1 VRAADREYFK
11 AMSSRITNY
20 EQNVK
25 AGNLMVIDF
34 APFYDAALRHDLT
47 PYKKVG
53 QELER
58 MRGKKKDMEVRYVGD
73 ATGRLFGN
81 KHFDECFMIESWWQ
95 DIRMQTVTTLCLFP
109 KSLMGTSPF
118 DREKGRIVQTHNVI
132 LDSHVLAY
140 NTGQEPITARKLKED
155 LAKLESLVGRA
166 VTDVLVDEMK
176 RRGIDLSSNKSYF
189 LKEIHGVFD
198 VLFGQDA
205 AKLIMER
212 REKGF
217 SDKDL

>member
-1 VRAADREYFK
+1 
-11 AMSSRITNY
+11 M
-20 EQNVK
+20 
-25 AGNLMVIDF
+25 
-34 APFYDAALRHDLT
+34 
-47 PYKKVG
+47 
-53 QELER
+53 
-58 MRGKKKDMEVRYVGD
+58 
-73 ATGRLFGN
+73 
-81 KHFDECFMIESWWQ
+81 
-95 DIRMQTVTTLCLFP
+95 
-109 KSLMGTSPF
+109 
-118 DREKGRIVQTHNVI
+118 
-132 LDSHVLAY
+132 LAY
-140 NTGQEPITARKLKED
+140 NTGQEPITARKLKEA

-212 REKGF
+212 LEKGF